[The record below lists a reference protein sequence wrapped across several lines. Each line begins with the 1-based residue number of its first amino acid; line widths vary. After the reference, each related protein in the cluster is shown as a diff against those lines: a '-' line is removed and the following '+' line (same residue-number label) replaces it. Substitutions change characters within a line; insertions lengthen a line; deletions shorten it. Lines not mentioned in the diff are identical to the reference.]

1 MLGQG
6 NVDPM
11 ILFGNEDTIRAAVE
25 QNLTDAGDHHHIL
38 NVGHGVIQG
47 TPEDSV
53 KLFCQLARES
63 SGNRKAEKSSL
74 QSVSLGGELL
84 QV

>member
-11 ILFGNEDTIRAAVE
+11 ILFGNEDAIRAAVE
-25 QNLTDAGDHHHIL
+25 QNLADAGDYHHIL